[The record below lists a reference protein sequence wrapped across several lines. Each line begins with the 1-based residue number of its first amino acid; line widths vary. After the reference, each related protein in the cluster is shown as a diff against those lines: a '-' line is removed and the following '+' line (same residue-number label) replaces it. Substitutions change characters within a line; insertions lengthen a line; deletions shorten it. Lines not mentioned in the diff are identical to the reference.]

1 VARCLNRWKNN
12 KNIVKWLEIL
22 NNDFKKAYK
31 NYLENQ
37 FKSSFLLKNISKL
50 LERVPKSAIILIELA
65 H

>member
-1 VARCLNRWKNN
+1 VARCLNRWKKN

-50 LERVPKSAIILIELA
+50 LERVPKSVII
-65 H
+65 